1 MTKTK
6 NPTPLGVGVFNEVV
20 YNEDLVKTVEN
31 KYLAVNVVAKRARQ
45 INADGLPL
53 VGSSTASKRQKP
65 VAIATQELVDGK
77 LRYKQGEPQVP
88 DVSAASIFTDP
99 QDSNDESDI
108 FSEEEIISDEAQNT
122 DEEREEGL

>member
-1 MTKTK
+1 M
-6 NPTPLGVGVFNEVV
+6 NEVV

-53 VGSSTASKRQKP
+53 VPSSAATKRQKP
-65 VAIATQELVDGK
+65 VAVATQELVDGK
-77 LRYKQGEPQVP
+77 LSYKQGEPQVP
-88 DVSAASIFTDP
+88 DASAASIFTDP

-108 FSEEEIISDEAQNT
+108 FSEEEIFSEEAQDT
-122 DEEREEGL
+122 EEPEEGI

>member
-1 MTKTK
+1 M
-6 NPTPLGVGVFNEVV
+6 NEVV

-53 VGSSTASKRQKP
+53 VPSKAANKKQKP
-65 VAIATQELVDGK
+65 VAIATQELIDGR
-77 LRYKQGEPQVP
+77 LHYKQGEVEVP
-88 DVSAASIFTDP
+88 DASAASIFTDP

-108 FSEEEIISDEAQNT
+108 FAEEIVSDEAQRT
-122 DEEREEGL
+122 EEEEREEGL